1 MNQLAGQTLGSP
13 PLGYPG
19 GKSAGP
25 FLADYATDESERNRL
40 GISARSTNAAV
51 ARSGGSAWTGAT
63 DLAAPAESSDQAPV
77 DRLGVSV
84 SPIVAGAARIG
95 LANGERP

>member
-13 PLGYPG
+13 PRGYPG
-19 GKSAGP
+19 GKSASP
-25 FLADYATDESERNRL
+25 VLANHATDESERNRL
-40 GISARSTNAAV
+40 GTSARSISPAV
-51 ARSGGSAWTGAT
+51 ARNSGCGWTGAT
-63 DLAAPAESSDQAPV
+63 VLTAPGELGDQAPL
-77 DRLGVSV
+77 DRFVITV